1 MKIHEAKKLV
11 KRWIDERVEIDIG
24 AVTSSYEA
32 FGDFLEWLKV
42 QSDRGD
48 GVARYQFDSAMKN
61 KDFEQERD
69 GSDWVI
75 RGIKLKGD

>member
-11 KRWIDERVEIDIG
+11 KRWIGERVEIESG

-48 GVARYQFDSAMKN
+48 GIARYQFDSAMK
-61 KDFEQERD
+61 KEDFEQERD